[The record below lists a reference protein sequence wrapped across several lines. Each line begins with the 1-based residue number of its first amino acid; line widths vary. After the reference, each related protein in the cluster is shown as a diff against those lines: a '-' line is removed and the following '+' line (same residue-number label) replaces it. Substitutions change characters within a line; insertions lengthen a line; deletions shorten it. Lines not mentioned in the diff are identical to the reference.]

1 MVSVLLSLLLSSAFA
16 SPLVKELVPQGKIV
30 SESPESIKVET
41 VGKTQI
47 ELVFDDKGVLEEAY
61 GKAAGKGDNF
71 VPGQKMLP
79 LDEIIK
85 KLTGKTIQGEWIFEQ
100 NANGDWV
107 YDIEGREN
115 DKDVD
120 YIINAETGA
129 VKEVILDE

>member
-1 MVSVLLSLLLSSAFA
+1 MVSVILCLFLSSAFA

-41 VGKTQI
+41 TGKTQI

-100 NANGDWV
+100 NTNGDWV

>member
-1 MVSVLLSLLLSSAFA
+1 MVSVLVSLLLSSAFA

-47 ELVFDDKGVLEEAY
+47 ELVFDEKGVPEEAY

-100 NANGDWV
+100 NTNGDWV

>member
-16 SPLVKELVPQGKIV
+16 SPLVK
-30 SESPESIKVET
+30 
-41 VGKTQI
+41 

>member
-1 MVSVLLSLLLSSAFA
+1 M
-16 SPLVKELVPQGKIV
+16 
-30 SESPESIKVET
+30 ET

-79 LDEIIK
+79 LDEIVK
-85 KLTGKTIQGEWIFEQ
+85 KLAGKTLQGEWIFEQ

-115 DKDVD
+115 NKDVD
-120 YIINAETGA
+120 YIINAETGV

>member
-1 MVSVLLSLLLSSAFA
+1 MVTVLISLLLSSAFA
-16 SPLVKELVPQGKIV
+16 SPLVKELVPQAKIV

-41 VGKTQI
+41 IAKTQI
-47 ELVFDDKGVLEEAY
+47 ELVFDDKGVLEEAF

-79 LDEIIK
+79 LDEIVK
-85 KLTGKTIQGEWIFEQ
+85 KLAGKTLQGEWIFEQ
-100 NANGDWV
+100 NVNGDWV

-115 DKDVD
+115 NKDVD
-120 YIINAETGA
+120 YIINAETGV